1 MKSFP
6 RYLALMLAL
15 TSPLSM
21 VACEDDEEETDDV
34 TDAVDETTDDVTDAV
49 DEAGQSTAGTL
60 D

>member
-1 MKSFP
+1 MKLSH

-15 TSPLSM
+15 SPAVLI
-21 VACEDDEEETDDV
+21 VACEDDEEEMDDV

-49 DEAGQSTAGTL
+49 DEAGQTTAGTL